1 VKIDEPAMTFR
12 RAARGSA
19 GLLAALLLLVSTA
32 LLFAQYTNLPTRPDR
47 YITDQAS
54 VLDAGTLD
62 SINSQLEQFEKDTS
76 NQFLVAIYPSLPP
89 GAELYQYCTQ
99 VAQAW
104 APGQKDKNNGVV
116 WFIFTN
122 DRQMY
127 FAVGRGLEGSLT
139 DALTTNIRLQVI
151 NPHFKQGDYPGGI
164 EAGVQA
170 IIAAA
175 KGEYTGNGTTDNERN
190 GGGQPLPSWLA
201 ILIVIIIVIIIMSAG
216 GGGGRYGGPF
226 IFTGGGYG
234 GGGYSGGGGGGGGFS
249 AGGGSFGGGGSG
261 GGW

>member
-1 VKIDEPAMTFR
+1 MTLR

-19 GLLAALLLLVSTA
+19 GLLAALLLLASVAS
-32 LLFAQYTNLPTRPDR
+32 LFAQYTNLPARPDR
-47 YITDQAS
+47 YITDQAN

-89 GAELYQYCTQ
+89 GADLYQYCTQ
-99 VAQAW
+99 VAQVW
-104 APGQKDKNNGVV
+104 APGQNDKNNGVI
-116 WFIFTN
+116 WFIFVN

-151 NPHFKQGDYPGGI
+151 NPHFKGGDYPGGI

-170 IIAAA
+170 IIAAS
-175 KGEYTGNGTTDNERN
+175 KGEYTGSGTTDNESN
-190 GGGQPLPSWLA
+190 GNGQPIPGWLA
-201 ILIVIIIVIIIMSAG
+201 ILIVIIIVIIIMSASRG
-216 GGGGRYGGPF
+216 GGGGFGGPF

-234 GGGYSGGGGGGGGFS
+234 GGGYSGGWGGGGGGGGFS
-249 AGGGSFGGGGSG
+249 SGGGSFGGGGSG